1 MSKLH
6 IGCGPIK
13 LSGWCNV
20 DMEGDD
26 LDLCFDIT
34 QAWPIDD
41 ASIRYIYSEH
51 VFEHLTPEE
60 GQKTLRQAFRVLE
73 DGGVIRTA
81 MPDLDFLCSIYFED
95 WKKQDWILNRGYG
108 HIKTKAEMLNTC
120 FYFWGHKWIYNF
132 EEFAIRLSDSGF
144 SNSPERME
152 YGKSV
157 YEELRCLETREDSKL
172 IVEVSK

>member
-1 MSKLH
+1 MNKLH

-13 LSGWCNV
+13 LSGWSNV
-20 DMEGDD
+20 DREGDG
-26 LDLCFDIT
+26 LDLCFDVT
-34 QAWPIDD
+34 QAWPIEDG
-41 ASIRYIYSEH
+41 SIRFIYSEH

-60 GQKTLRQAFRVLE
+60 GQKALEQAYRVLE

-95 WKKQDWILNRGYG
+95 WRKQDWIQNRGYG
-108 HIKTKAEMLNTC
+108 HIKTKAEMLNTS

-144 SNSPERME
+144 NNSPERVE
-152 YGKSV
+152 FGKSV
-157 YEELRCLETREDSKL
+157 YEELQGLETREDSKL
-172 IVEVSK
+172 IVEASK